1 MGAIGSL
8 LQDTFLP
15 NMALVEQHFDDTHLE
30 KDEIPSLIVSG
41 LDANAVSQRI
51 KPGMRI
57 AITAGSRGISNIAL
71 ILRAVVDYVKAKG
84 AVPFIVPAMGSHGGA
99 TA

>member
-57 AITAGSRGISNIAL
+57 AITAGGRGLCEGERRCAFH
-71 ILRAVVDYVKAKG
+71 RAGYGQPRRSDG
-84 AVPFIVPAMGSHGGA
+84 
-99 TA
+99 